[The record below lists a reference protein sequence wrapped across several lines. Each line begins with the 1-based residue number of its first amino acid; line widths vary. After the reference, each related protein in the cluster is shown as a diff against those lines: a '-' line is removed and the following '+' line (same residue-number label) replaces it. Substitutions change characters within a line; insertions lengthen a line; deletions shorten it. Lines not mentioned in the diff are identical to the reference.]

1 LAAAARRLAQ
11 AEAFRQLLREHT
23 ELSAL
28 EANAPEN
35 KTNGA
40 QATAEEKE
48 EGEEEEGAVADPSA
62 ASARPAAPRWINSST
77 SWRSLKKRAELTS
90 DPRWMEGPS
99 EADAFELFED
109 WMLALDKIARDKEQA
124 AKEARRQIEKDR
136 RREFRQLL
144 SELAAQARLHARSRW
159 KEVLPLV
166 ESDARYRAL
175 LSLYETK
182 EKDASRAMERVKDL
196 TADFV
201 AELAERHEPIKK
213 MLKGTV
219 LKDIHLTVLPTHTP
233 EQLLSFCASLHPRW
247 AELTKGL
254 AQGDLQAVCA
264 ELIAKQALKE
274 TYFHA
279 KQKAEQVRLVGRML
293 RTLYPEPSQAEP
305 LTLEAIKAQ
314 VAELQQPVPAPVE
327 AKEAEEEEPEEGAI
341 EEGELPDEEA
351 EPAPPKMVPRKLPPA
366 VSEGLAA
373 WSLLEC
379 PPIPPPGAD
388 PTAPPPATPQPPYST
403 DEYIREALEAF
414 KAQRRKEADSTGAD
428 STAMSDERK
437 EGSSTAA
444 AAGSKRRR
452 SRSRSAS
459 PAAPRSKQR
468 REEPAD
474 EKASAASSSATAA
487 TASATAATAASFTPA
502 AAMEDAEEGELP
514 DE

>member
-1 LAAAARRLAQ
+1 
-11 AEAFRQLLREHT
+11 
-23 ELSAL
+23 
-28 EANAPEN
+28 
-35 KTNGA
+35 
-40 QATAEEKE
+40 
-48 EGEEEEGAVADPSA
+48 
-62 ASARPAAPRWINSST
+62 
-77 SWRSLKKRAELTS
+77 
-90 DPRWMEGPS
+90 
-99 EADAFELFED
+99 
-109 WMLALDKIARDKEQA
+109 
-124 AKEARRQIEKDR
+124 
-136 RREFRQLL
+136 
-144 SELAAQARLHARSRW
+144 
-159 KEVLPLV
+159 
-166 ESDARYRAL
+166 
-175 LSLYETK
+175 
-182 EKDASRAMERVKDL
+182 
-196 TADFV
+196 
-201 AELAERHEPIKK
+201 
-213 MLKGTV
+213 MLKSTV
-219 LKDIHLTVLPTHTP
+219 LKDIHLTVLPSHTP

-254 AQGDLQAVCA
+254 ASGDLQAVCA

-305 LTLEAIKAQ
+305 LTLEVIKAQ
-314 VAELQQPVPAPVE
+314 VAELQQPVPAPAE
-327 AKEAEEEEPEEGAI
+327 AKEAEEEPEEGAI

-351 EPAPPKMVPRKLPPA
+351 EPAAPKMVPRKLPPA

-444 AAGSKRRR
+444 AAASAGSKRRR

-459 PAAPRSKQR
+459 PARSKQR

-474 EKASAASSSATAA
+474 EKASAAPSSAAA
-487 TASATAATAASFTPA
+487 AASSTPA
-502 AAMEDAEEGELP
+502 AAMEDTEEGELP